1 MLNFKG
7 KKMSFEIASV
17 FSENNM
23 VLNQSANQ
31 SLTPE
36 NFLEKNSAIERG
48 AEDVE
53 PASSLKTLKT
63 QSMSFPTFRSFL
75 SPETMQTLLRM
86 YAR

>member
-1 MLNFKG
+1 
-7 KKMSFEIASV
+7 MSFEIASV

-31 SLTPE
+31 NLTPE
-36 NFLEKNSAIERG
+36 KILEEKAAVDQG
-48 AEDVE
+48 TEDAM
-53 PASSLKTLKT
+53 PASSLRKSET

-75 SPETMQTLLRM
+75 SPETMQTLMCM